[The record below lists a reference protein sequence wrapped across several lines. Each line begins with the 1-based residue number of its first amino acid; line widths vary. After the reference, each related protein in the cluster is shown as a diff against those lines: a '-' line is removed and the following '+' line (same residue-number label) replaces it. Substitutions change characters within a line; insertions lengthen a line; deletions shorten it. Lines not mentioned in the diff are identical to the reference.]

1 MKYTIIEKRR
11 VEMSKIRLIH
21 TADIHL
27 GMKFEM
33 LGKKGYIQRKQ
44 VKDTFSKVIDTTLS
58 ERADALLIAGDLF
71 DSNTPAK
78 KDVDFVYEQFS
89 KLEKEDVPIVMIP
102 GNHDYYCEKS
112 VYKKYNFSNKFKN
125 AVVLKES
132 GEIYIDENLDTA
144 FFGFPNLSKR
154 SHQSPF
160 QEFTVNDKVDTGI
173 SIGIAHGTYNMGVTE
188 PDDHVFELEE
198 IEKSQLS
205 YVALGHWHSP
215 YEVPTKKVK
224 SWYPGSPECTSS
236 DQKER
241 GIILFIETDGT
252 STIVKRLPIGKRLAE
267 NIDIDVSGL
276 ESLSTIEKQI
286 LKLSDQNKILNV
298 GLMGLRN
305 KDMSIDVSQLEDEL
319 SGKFFKIRFKD
330 ETHLETDSAE
340 LSSLSDETVIG
351 QFVNIAKQEIEGS
364 EGDERIIK
372 ERALQLGLA
381 VLQGKG
387 VL

>member
-1 MKYTIIEKRR
+1 
-11 VEMSKIRLIH
+11 MSKIRLIH
-21 TADIHL
+21 TADVHI

-33 LGKKGYIQRKQ
+33 LGKKGNIQRKQ
-44 VKDTFSKVIDTTLS
+44 VKDTFGKVIDTTLS
-58 ERADALLIAGDLF
+58 ERVDALLIAGDLF

-89 KLEKEDVPIVMIP
+89 KLKKEDMPIIMIP

-112 VYKKYNFSNKFKN
+112 VYKKYNFSDKFKN
-125 AVVLKES
+125 VVILKES
-132 GEIYIDENLDTA
+132 GEMHIDKNLDTA

-160 QEFTVNDKVDTGI
+160 QGFTVNDKVDTGI
-173 SIGIAHGTYNMGVTE
+173 SIGIAHGSYNMGVTE

-236 DQKER
+236 DQKDR
-241 GIILFIETDGT
+241 GIILFIETDGI

-276 ESLSTIEKQI
+276 ESLSQTKKQI
-286 LKLSDQNKILNV
+286 IKLYDQDKILNV
-298 GLMGLRN
+298 GFKGLRN

-319 SGKFFKIRFKD
+319 SGGFFKVKFKD
-330 ETHLETDSAE
+330 ESHLETDTTE
-340 LSSLSDETVIG
+340 ISSFSDETVIG
-351 QFVNIAKQEIEGS
+351 QFVNIAKEEIENS
-364 EGDERIIK
+364 EGEERVIK
-372 ERALQLGLA
+372 ERALQIGLA
-381 VLQGKG
+381 VLQGKE